1 MSRVIGSARH
11 EALRAFIVEKRLKAG
26 LRQVDVAKRLKRY
39 QSYVTHIETGQ
50 KEIGFLELLDLAEV
64 IGFDPQEA
72 IRALKRAGK

>member
-1 MSRVIGSARH
+1 MSRHRNSPRH
-11 EALRAFIVEKRLKAG
+11 ETLRAFIVEKRTKAG

-50 KEIGFLELLDLAEV
+50 KEIGVIELLELADA

-72 IRALKRAGK
+72 LRRLKKL